1 VGDRAILPMACRAC
15 SLSFN
20 GVSVFSIML
29 YSCVRIWNARRVFQ
43 VSARHIKHLQ
53 GRDAKQG
60 QMR

>member
-1 VGDRAILPMACRAC
+1 
-15 SLSFN
+15 LSFN